1 MSKDT
6 RKLRRQIP
14 ASAPVSRAEVS
25 EPLTYQMW
33 QDSFSDPRKRRAII
47 QQIGDRIGRDFHPEK
62 IILFGSQAYG
72 IPKWYSDI
80 DLLVVMPQVEDPL
93 EQSVTMLKKLNFP
106 ISVDLLTRTSKQLQ
120 QRVEMGD
127 RFIKEILERG
137 QVIYETNYAG
147 VD

>member
-6 RKLRRQIP
+6 HKLRRQTP
-14 ASAPVSRAEVS
+14 ASAPAARTEVS
-25 EPLTYQMW
+25 ELLTYQMW
-33 QDSFSDPRKRRAII
+33 QESFSDSRKRRAII
-47 QQIGDRIGRDFHPEK
+47 QQIGDRIGRDFQPEK

-72 IPKWYSDI
+72 IPTWYSDI
-80 DLLVVMPQVEDPL
+80 DLLVVMPQLEDPL
-93 EQSVTMLKKLNFP
+93 EQSVTMLKKLNIP